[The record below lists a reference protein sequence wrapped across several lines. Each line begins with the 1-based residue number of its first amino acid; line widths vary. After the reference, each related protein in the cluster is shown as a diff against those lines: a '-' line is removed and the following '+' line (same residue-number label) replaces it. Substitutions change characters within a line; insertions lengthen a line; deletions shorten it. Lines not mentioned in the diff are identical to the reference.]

1 LTDLLHGNTHE
12 VLPLLQGA
20 TDAAGFMARVD
31 TVLQMY
37 GGKKGAK

>member
-1 LTDLLHGNTHE
+1 
-12 VLPLLQGA
+12 
-20 TDAAGFMARVD
+20 AGFMARMD

>member
-1 LTDLLHGNTHE
+1 
-12 VLPLLQGA
+12 
-20 TDAAGFMARVD
+20 DAAGFMARMD